1 MAVGFATMPT
11 RSVDDP
17 GVMRR
22 RRATIGPHD
31 STTQGPA
38 GQPAS
43 VSEELVGGPGR
54 PSIAARV
61 GAIAALCLALIVVGV
76 LILGGGSSYSL
87 SADFQNASGLVTGDN
102 VLIGPA
108 AVGTINS
115 ISLTRNGEARVKMSL
130 HGGVGPMHQG
140 TVARIAEDSLSGIA
154 SKYVLLEPGPS
165 QAPTIGDGGVITTT
179 HTYSEVNI
187 DQLFDTFDPMTRAGL
202 SGFIRGE
209 AASLKGRG
217 RQANQ
222 ALKYLAP
229 GLQSTSQL
237 TAELAH
243 DQPTFD
249 QLVVQGAGALSTLAS
264 RSQQLSQLI
273 ANTSTATGAI
283 ASQGQSLQRAL
294 GLLPGTLHQATT
306 TFSGLQTTLNS
317 LDPLV
322 AASKPAVRQL
332 PEFLAAL
339 RRNIEAGIP
348 TIGALDD
355 LIHNPSGGGD
365 LTSLAEATPA
375 LARIASTAFPE
386 MIRQLNDSESQ
397 VEYLR
402 NYTPDV
408 VAALTNL
415 GQAGAY
421 YDANGHYVRT
431 QPALFPFGLSS
442 NNELTM
448 QFPSQ
453 RYDGLK
459 RVSTR
464 CPGSASQPTP
474 DGSAPQSVPG
484 CSTSD
489 VPPGP

>member
-1 MAVGFATMPT
+1 V
-11 RSVDDP
+11 
-17 GVMRR
+17 
-22 RRATIGPHD
+22 
-31 STTQGPA
+31 
-38 GQPAS
+38 
-43 VSEELVGGPGR
+43 
-54 PSIAARV
+54 
-61 GAIAALCLALIVVGV
+61 VVGV
-76 LILGGGSSYSL
+76 LILGGGSGYSL
-87 SADFQNASGLVTGDN
+87 SADFQNASGLVIGDN

-108 AVGTINS
+108 AVGTIKS
-115 ISLTRNGEARVKMSL
+115 ISLTRNGEARVSMGLRS
-130 HGGVGPMHQG
+130 GVGQMHQG
-140 TVARIAEDSLSGIA
+140 TVARIVEDSLSGIA
-154 SKYVLLEPGPS
+154 SKYVELEPGPS
-165 QAPTIGDGGVITTT
+165 QAPSIDDGGVITDT

-187 DQLFDTFDPMTRAGL
+187 DQLFDTFDPLTRAGL
-202 SGFIRGE
+202 KGFVRGE

-217 RQANQ
+217 KQANQ

-237 TAELAH
+237 TAELTR

-249 QLVVQGAGALSTLAS
+249 QLVVQGADALSALAS
-264 RSQQLSQLI
+264 RSEQLSQLI

-283 ASQGQSLQRAL
+283 ASQSQALQQAL
-294 GLLPGTLHQATT
+294 GLLPGTLRQATT
-306 TFSGLQTTLNS
+306 TFAGLQTTLNS

-322 AASKPAVRQL
+322 AASKPAVRRL
-332 PEFLAAL
+332 PQFLASL
-339 RRNIEAGIP
+339 RKVIEAGIP

-365 LTSLAEATPA
+365 LTTLAQATPA
-375 LARIASTAFPE
+375 LARIAATALPE
-386 MIRQLNDSESQ
+386 MIQQLNDSQ
-397 VEYLR
+397 NQIVALR
-402 NYTPDV
+402 QYTPDV

-431 QPALFPFGLSS
+431 QPALFPFALDSS
-442 NNELTM
+442 NELTT

-453 RYDGLK
+453 RYAGLTAV
-459 RVSTR
+459 RNR
-464 CPGSASQPTP
+464 CPGSASQATP

>member
-1 MAVGFATMPT
+1 MVA
-11 RSVDDP
+11 
-17 GVMRR
+17 
-22 RRATIGPHD
+22 
-31 STTQGPA
+31 
-38 GQPAS
+38 
-43 VSEELVGGPGR
+43 
-54 PSIAARV
+54 
-61 GAIAALCLALIVVGV
+61 V

-87 SADFQNASGLVTGDN
+87 NADFQNASGLVNGDN

-108 AVGTINS
+108 AVGTMNS
-115 ISLTRNGEARVKMSL
+115 ISLTRNGEARMNMSL

-140 TVARIAEDSLSGIA
+140 TVARIVEDSLSGIA
-154 SKYVLLEPGPS
+154 SKYVELEPGSS
-165 QAPTIGDGGVITTT
+165 QAPAIDDGGVITDT

-187 DQLFDTFDPMTRAGL
+187 DQLFDTFDPLTRAGL
-202 SGFIRGE
+202 SNFIQGE
-209 AASLKGRG
+209 AASLRGRG
-217 RQANQ
+217 LQANQ

-229 GLQSTSQL
+229 GLQTTSQL
-237 TAELAH
+237 TAELTR

-249 QLVVQGAGALSTLAS
+249 QLVVQGANALSALAS
-264 RSQQLSQLI
+264 RSDQLSQLI

-283 ASQGQSLQRAL
+283 ASQSQALQQAL

-306 TFSGLQTTLNS
+306 TFAGLQTTLDT

-332 PEFLAAL
+332 PEFLASL
-339 RRNIEAGIP
+339 RKVIEAGIP
-348 TIGALDD
+348 TIGALND
-355 LIHNPSGGGD
+355 LIHSPSGGGD

-375 LARIASTAFPE
+375 LARIAATAFPE
-386 MIRQLNDSESQ
+386 LIRQLNDSQNQ

-402 NYTPDV
+402 EYTPDV
-408 VAALTNL
+408 VAALTNI

-431 QPALFPFGLSS
+431 QPSLFPFGLDS
-442 NNELTM
+442 NNELQT

-459 RVSTR
+459 AARTR
-464 CPGSASQPTP
+464 CPGSASQATP

>member
-1 MAVGFATMPT
+1 MGGGSG
-11 RSVDDP
+11 RSS
-17 GVMRR
+17 
-22 RRATIGPHD
+22 A
-31 STTQGPA
+31 
-38 GQPAS
+38 
-43 VSEELVGGPGR
+43 
-54 PSIAARV
+54 AARI
-61 GAIAALCLALIVVGV
+61 GAIGALALALVVVGV
-76 LILGGGSSYSL
+76 LILGGGPSYSL
-87 SADFQNASGLVTGDN
+87 NADFQNASGLVTGDN

-115 ISLTRNGEARVKMSL
+115 ISLTRSGEARVKMSL
-130 HGGVGPMHQG
+130 HGGVGPLHEG
-140 TVARIAEDSLSGIA
+140 TVARIVEDSLSGIA
-154 SKYVLLEPGPS
+154 SKYVELEPGPS
-165 QAPTIGDGGVITTT
+165 QAPQIDDGGLITAT

-187 DQLFDTFDPMTRAGL
+187 DQLFDTFDPLTRAGL
-202 SGFIRGE
+202 KGFIRGE
-209 AASLKGRG
+209 AASLQGRG

-229 GLQSTSQL
+229 GLQTTSQL

-249 QLVVQGAGALSTLAS
+249 QLVVQGANALSALAS
-264 RSQQLSQLI
+264 RSDQLSQLI

-283 ASQGQSLQRAL
+283 ASRSQALQQAL

-306 TFSGLQTTLNS
+306 TFSGLQATLNS

-322 AASKPAVRQL
+322 AASKPAVRHL

-339 RRNIEAGIP
+339 RKVIDAGVP

-355 LIHNPSGGGD
+355 LIHSPSGGGD
-365 LTSLAEATPA
+365 LTSLAQATPA
-375 LARIASTAFPE
+375 LARIADTAFPE
-386 MIRQLNDSESQ
+386 LIRQLNDSEGQ

-431 QPALFPFGLSS
+431 QPVLFPFGLDS

-459 RVSTR
+459 AVRTH
-464 CPGSASQPTP
+464 CPGSASQATP

>member
-1 MAVGFATMPT
+1 MVA
-11 RSVDDP
+11 
-17 GVMRR
+17 
-22 RRATIGPHD
+22 
-31 STTQGPA
+31 
-38 GQPAS
+38 
-43 VSEELVGGPGR
+43 
-54 PSIAARV
+54 
-61 GAIAALCLALIVVGV
+61 V

-87 SADFQNASGLVTGDN
+87 NADFQNASGLVNGDN

-108 AVGTINS
+108 AVGTVNS
-115 ISLTRNGEARVKMSL
+115 ITLTRNGEARVNMSL
-130 HGGVGPMHQG
+130 HGGAGPMHQG
-140 TVARIAEDSLSGIA
+140 TVARIVEDSLSGIA
-154 SKYVLLEPGPS
+154 SKYVELEPGSS
-165 QAPTIGDGGVITTT
+165 QAPAIDDGGVITDT

-187 DQLFDTFDPMTRAGL
+187 DQLFDTFDPLTRAGL
-202 SGFIRGE
+202 SNFIQGE
-209 AASLKGRG
+209 AASLRGRG
-217 RQANQ
+217 LQANQ

-229 GLQSTSQL
+229 GLQTTSQL
-237 TAELAH
+237 TAELTR

-249 QLVVQGAGALSTLAS
+249 QLVVQGANALSALAS
-264 RSQQLSQLI
+264 RSDQLSQLI

-283 ASQGQSLQRAL
+283 ASQSQALQQAL

-306 TFSGLQTTLNS
+306 TFAGLQTTLDT

-332 PEFLAAL
+332 PEFLASL
-339 RRNIEAGIP
+339 RKVIEAGIP
-348 TIGALDD
+348 TIGALND
-355 LIHNPSGGGD
+355 LIHSPSGGGD

-375 LARIASTAFPE
+375 LARIAATAFPE
-386 MIRQLNDSESQ
+386 LIRQLNDSQNQ

-402 NYTPDV
+402 EYTPDV
-408 VAALTNL
+408 VAALTNI

-431 QPALFPFGLSS
+431 QPSLFPFGLDS
-442 NNELTM
+442 NNELQT

-459 RVSTR
+459 AARTR
-464 CPGSASQPTP
+464 CPGSASQATP

>member
-1 MAVGFATMPT
+1 MGSR
-11 RSVDDP
+11 RS
-17 GVMRR
+17 
-22 RRATIGPHD
+22 
-31 STTQGPA
+31 
-38 GQPAS
+38 S
-43 VSEELVGGPGR
+43 V
-54 PSIAARV
+54 AAR
-61 GAIAALCLALIVVGV
+61 AAALGALGLALVVIAI

-87 SADFQNASGLVTGDN
+87 NADFQNASGLVTGDN

-108 AVGTINS
+108 AVGTISS
-115 ISLTRNGEARVKMSL
+115 ISLARNGEARVAMSL

-140 TVARIAEDSLSGIA
+140 TVARIFEDSLSGIA
-154 SKYVLLEPGPS
+154 SRYVELEPGPS
-165 QAPTIGDGGVITTT
+165 QAPQISDGGVLTDT

-187 DQLFDTFDPMTRAGL
+187 DQLFDTFDPLTRAGL
-202 SGFIRGE
+202 SNFIRGE

-217 RQANQ
+217 LQANQ

-237 TAELAH
+237 TAELTR
-243 DQPTFD
+243 DQPVFD
-249 QLVVQGAGALSTLAS
+249 QLVVQGADSLSALAS
-264 RSQQLSQLI
+264 RSEQLSQLI

-283 ASQGQSLQRAL
+283 AAQSQNLQQAL

-306 TFSGLQTTLNS
+306 TFAGLQTTLNK

-339 RRNIEAGIP
+339 HRVIDAGVP
-348 TIGALDD
+348 TIGQLDD

-365 LTSLAEATPA
+365 LTALAQATPA
-375 LARIASTAFPE
+375 LAQIADTAFPE
-386 MIRQLNDSESQ
+386 VIRQLNDSENQ

-402 NYTPDV
+402 DYAPDV
-408 VAALTNL
+408 VAALTNV
-415 GQAGAY
+415 GQASAY

-431 QPALFPFGLSS
+431 QPALFPFALDSS
-442 NNELTM
+442 NELTT

-453 RYDGLK
+453 RYDGLTA
-459 RVSTR
+459 VHDR
-464 CPGSASQPTP
+464 CPGSASQATP

-484 CSTSD
+484 CSTSS
-489 VPPGP
+489 VPSGP

>member
-1 MAVGFATMPT
+1 
-11 RSVDDP
+11 
-17 GVMRR
+17 
-22 RRATIGPHD
+22 
-31 STTQGPA
+31 
-38 GQPAS
+38 
-43 VSEELVGGPGR
+43 
-54 PSIAARV
+54 
-61 GAIAALCLALIVVGV
+61 V

-108 AVGTINS
+108 AVGTINA
-115 ISLTRNGEARVKMSL
+115 ITLTSNGQARGKMSL

-154 SKYVLLEPGPS
+154 SKYILLEPGPS
-165 QAPTIGDGGVITTT
+165 QAPSIEDGGVITST
-179 HTYSEVNI
+179 HTYSEVNL
-187 DQLFDTFDPMTRAGL
+187 DQVFDTFDPLTRAGL
-202 SGFIRGE
+202 KGFIRGE
-209 AASLKGRG
+209 AASLDGRG
-217 RQANQ
+217 VEANR

-229 GLQSTSQL
+229 GLQTTSQL
-237 TAELAH
+237 TAELTR

-249 QLVVQGAGALSTLAS
+249 QLVIQGANALSALAS

-283 ASQGQSLQRAL
+283 ASQSQSLQQAL

-306 TFSGLQTTLNS
+306 TFQGLQTTLNA

-339 RRNIEAGIP
+339 RKNIEVGIP

-355 LIHNPSGGGD
+355 LIHNPAGGGD

-375 LARIASTAFPE
+375 LARIAATAFPE
-386 MIRQLNDSESQ
+386 MIRQLNDSEAQ

-402 NYTPDV
+402 NYAPDV

-431 QPALFPFGLSS
+431 QPALFPFGLNS
-442 NNELTM
+442 NNELTT

-453 RYDGLK
+453 RYDGLTAV
-459 RVSTR
+459 RTR
-464 CPGSASQPTP
+464 CPGAASQPTP
-474 DGSAPQSVPG
+474 DGSAPHSVPG

>member
-1 MAVGFATMPT
+1 V
-11 RSVDDP
+11 V
-17 GVMRR
+17 V
-22 RRATIGPHD
+22 
-31 STTQGPA
+31 
-38 GQPAS
+38 
-43 VSEELVGGPGR
+43 
-54 PSIAARV
+54 
-61 GAIAALCLALIVVGV
+61 AI

-115 ISLTRNGEARVKMSL
+115 ISLTRNGEARVRMTL
-130 HGGVGPMHQG
+130 HGGVGAMHQG
-140 TVARIAEDSLSGIA
+140 TVARIVEDSLSGIA
-154 SKYVLLEPGPS
+154 SRYIELEPGPS
-165 QAPTIGDGGVITTT
+165 QAPAIDTGGLITDT
-179 HTYSEVNI
+179 HTYAEVNI
-187 DQLFDTFDPMTRAGL
+187 DQLFDTFDPLTRAGL
-202 SGFIRGE
+202 KGFVRGE

-217 RQANQ
+217 EQANQ

-229 GLQSTSQL
+229 GLQATSQL
-237 TAELAH
+237 TAELSR

-249 QLVVQGAGALSTLAS
+249 QLVVQGANALSALAS
-264 RSQQLSQLI
+264 RSDQLSQLI

-283 ASQGQSLQRAL
+283 ARQSQALQQAL

-306 TFSGLQTTLNS
+306 TFAGLKTTLNA

-322 AASKPAVRQL
+322 AASKPAVRHL

-339 RRNIEAGIP
+339 RRVIDAGIP
-348 TIGALDD
+348 TIGALDG

-365 LTSLAEATPA
+365 LTSLAQATPA
-375 LARIASTAFPE
+375 LARIADTAFPE
-386 MIRQLNDSESQ
+386 MIRQLNDSQ
-397 VEYLR
+397 NQIVTLR
-402 NYTPDV
+402 QYTPDV
-408 VAALTNL
+408 VAALANL

-431 QPALFPFGLSS
+431 QPALFPFGLDA
-442 NNELTM
+442 NNELTT

-459 RVSTR
+459 AARTH
-464 CPGSASQPTP
+464 CPGSASQATP
-474 DGSAPQSVPG
+474 DGSAPQAVSG

>member
-1 MAVGFATMPT
+1 
-11 RSVDDP
+11 
-17 GVMRR
+17 
-22 RRATIGPHD
+22 
-31 STTQGPA
+31 
-38 GQPAS
+38 
-43 VSEELVGGPGR
+43 VGGGAPR
-54 PSIAARV
+54 SSVAARV
-61 GAIAALCLALIVVGV
+61 GALGALALALIVVGV

-87 SADFQNASGLVTGDN
+87 SADFENASGLVKGDN

-115 ISLTRNGEARVKMSL
+115 IGLTPSGQARIRMTL

-140 TVARIAEDSLSGIA
+140 TVARIVEDSLSGIA
-154 SKYVLLEPGPS
+154 SKYIELEPGPT
-165 QAPTIGDGGVITTT
+165 QAPPIDDGGVITST

-187 DQLFDTFDPMTRAGL
+187 DQLFDTFDPLTRAGL
-202 SGFIRGE
+202 KGFIRGE
-209 AASLKGRG
+209 AASLQDRG
-217 RQANQ
+217 VQANQ

-229 GLQSTSQL
+229 GLQTTSQL
-237 TAELAH
+237 TAELTR

-249 QLVVQGAGALSTLAS
+249 QLVVQGANALSALAS
-264 RSQQLSQLI
+264 RSQQLTQLI

-283 ASQGQSLQRAL
+283 ASQSQALQQAL

-306 TFSGLQTTLNS
+306 TFTGLQTTLNK

-339 RRNIEAGIP
+339 DKVIDAGIP

-355 LIHNPSGGGD
+355 LIHSPSGSGD

-375 LARIASTAFPE
+375 LARIADTAFPE
-386 MIRQLNDSESQ
+386 MVRQLNDSQNQ
-397 VEYLR
+397 VAYLR
-402 NYTPDV
+402 DYTPDV
-408 VAALTNL
+408 IGALTNL

-431 QPALFPFGLSS
+431 QPSLFAFGLDS
-442 NNELTM
+442 NNELTT

-459 RVSTR
+459 AARTR
-464 CPGSASQPTP
+464 CPGSASQATP

>member
-1 MAVGFATMPT
+1 M
-11 RSVDDP
+11 
-17 GVMRR
+17 
-22 RRATIGPHD
+22 
-31 STTQGPA
+31 
-38 GQPAS
+38 
-43 VSEELVGGPGR
+43 
-54 PSIAARV
+54 
-61 GAIAALCLALIVVGV
+61 

-108 AVGTINS
+108 AVGTINA
-115 ISLTRNGEARVKMSL
+115 ITLTSNGQARVKMSL

-165 QAPTIGDGGVITTT
+165 QAPPIEDGGVITST
-179 HTYSEVNI
+179 HTYAEVNL
-187 DQLFDTFDPMTRAGL
+187 DQVFDTFDPLTRAGL
-202 SGFIRGE
+202 KGFIRGE
-209 AASLKGRG
+209 AASLDGRG
-217 RQANQ
+217 VEANR

-229 GLQSTSQL
+229 GLQTTSQL
-237 TAELAH
+237 TAELTR

-249 QLVVQGAGALSTLAS
+249 QLVIQGANALSALAS

-283 ASQGQSLQRAL
+283 ASQSQSLQQAL

-306 TFSGLQTTLNS
+306 TFQGLQTTLNA

-339 RRNIEAGIP
+339 RKNIEVGIP

-355 LIHNPSGGGD
+355 LIHNPAGGGD

-375 LARIASTAFPE
+375 LARIAATAFPE
-386 MIRQLNDSESQ
+386 MIRQLNDSEAQ

-402 NYTPDV
+402 NYAPDV

-431 QPALFPFGLSS
+431 QPALFPFGLNS
-442 NNELTM
+442 NNELTT

-453 RYDGLK
+453 RYDGLTAV
-459 RVSTR
+459 RTR
-464 CPGSASQPTP
+464 CPGAASQPTP
-474 DGSAPQSVPG
+474 DGSAPHSVPG

>member
-1 MAVGFATMPT
+1 M
-11 RSVDDP
+11 
-17 GVMRR
+17 
-22 RRATIGPHD
+22 
-31 STTQGPA
+31 
-38 GQPAS
+38 
-43 VSEELVGGPGR
+43 
-54 PSIAARV
+54 
-61 GAIAALCLALIVVGV
+61 VVAV

-87 SADFQNASGLVTGDN
+87 NADFQNASGLVTGDN

-115 ISLTRNGEARVKMSL
+115 ISLTDNGEARVSMSL
-130 HGGVGPMHQG
+130 RGGVGPMHEG
-140 TVARIAEDSLSGIA
+140 TVARIVEDSLSGIA
-154 SKYVLLEPGPS
+154 SRYVELEPGPS
-165 QAPTIGDGGVITTT
+165 QAPAIDDGGVISNT

-187 DQLFDTFDPMTRAGL
+187 DQLFDTFDPLTRAGL
-202 SGFIRGE
+202 SGFIQGE
-209 AASLKGRG
+209 AASLDGRG
-217 RQANQ
+217 VEANR

-229 GLQSTSQL
+229 GLQTTSQL
-237 TAELAH
+237 TAELTR

-249 QLVVQGAGALSTLAS
+249 QLVVQGADALSALAS
-264 RSQQLSQLI
+264 RSEQLSQLI

-283 ASQGQSLQRAL
+283 ASQSQALQQAL
-294 GLLPGTLHQATT
+294 GLLPGTLRQATT

-332 PEFLAAL
+332 PEFLASL
-339 RRNIEAGIP
+339 RRVIEVGIP

-355 LIHNPSGGGD
+355 LIHSPSGGGD
-365 LTSLAEATPA
+365 LTALAEATPA
-375 LARIASTAFPE
+375 LARIAAVAFPE
-386 MIRQLNDSESQ
+386 MIRQLNDSQNQ
-397 VEYLR
+397 VVTLR
-402 NYTPDV
+402 QYTPDV

-431 QPALFPFGLSS
+431 QPTLFPFGLDS

-453 RYDGLK
+453 RYDGLTAV
-459 RVSTR
+459 RNR
-464 CPGSASQPTP
+464 CPGSASQATP

>member
-1 MAVGFATMPT
+1 MNGMEEE
-11 RSVDDP
+11 SH
-17 GVMRR
+17 
-22 RRATIGPHD
+22 IGPHE
-31 STTQGPA
+31 STTGSPEA
-38 GQPAS
+38 RPAS
-43 VSEELVGGPGR
+43 VSEELTGGASPR
-54 PSIAARV
+54 SSLAARV
-61 GAIAALCLALIVVGV
+61 GAIGALALALVVVGV
-76 LILGGGSSYSL
+76 LILGGGSGYSL
-87 SADFQNASGLVTGDN
+87 NADFQNASGLVTGDN

-115 ISLTRNGEARVKMSL
+115 ISLTRNGQARVSMSL

-140 TVARIAEDSLSGIA
+140 TVARIVEESLSGIA
-154 SKYVLLEPGPS
+154 SKYVELEPGPGE
-165 QAPTIGDGGVITTT
+165 APAIGDGGVITDT

-187 DQLFDTFDPMTRAGL
+187 DQLFDTFDPLTRAGL
-202 SGFIRGE
+202 KGFIRGE
-209 AASLKGRG
+209 GASLKGRG
-217 RQANQ
+217 HQANQ

-229 GLQSTSQL
+229 GLQTTSQL
-237 TAELAH
+237 TAELTR

-249 QLVVQGAGALSTLAS
+249 QLVVQGANALGALAS
-264 RSQQLSQLI
+264 RSSELSQLI
-273 ANTSTATGAI
+273 TNTSTATGAI
-283 ASQGQSLQRAL
+283 ASQSQALQQAL

-306 TFSGLQTTLNS
+306 TFAGLQTTLDK

-322 AASKPAVRQL
+322 AASKPAVRRL
-332 PEFLAAL
+332 PQFLAAL
-339 RRNIEAGIP
+339 HRVIDAGIP

-375 LARIASTAFPE
+375 LARIADTAFPQI
-386 MIRQLNDSESQ
+386 IRQLNDSENQ

-408 VAALTNL
+408 VAALTSL
-415 GQAGAY
+415 GQASAY

-431 QPALFPFGLSS
+431 QPVLFPFGLNAS
-442 NNELTM
+442 NELTT

-459 RVSTR
+459 SVRTR

-489 VPPGP
+489 VQPGP

>member
-1 MAVGFATMPT
+1 
-11 RSVDDP
+11 
-17 GVMRR
+17 MRR
-22 RRATIGPHD
+22 RRATIGPHE
-31 STTQGPA
+31 STSGGPP
-38 GQPAS
+38 GRPAS
-43 VSEELVGGPGR
+43 VSEELVGGSSTR
-54 PSIAARV
+54 SSVAARV
-61 GAIAALCLALIVVGV
+61 GAIGALGLALVVVGV

-87 SADFQNASGLVTGDN
+87 NADFQNASGLVTGDN

-108 AVGTINS
+108 AVGTISS
-115 ISLTRNGEARVKMSL
+115 ISLARNGEARVKMAL
-130 HGGVGPMHQG
+130 RGGVGPMHQG

-165 QAPTIGDGGVITTT
+165 EAPAIGDGGAITDT

-202 SGFIRGE
+202 SGFIQGE

-229 GLQSTSQL
+229 GLQTTSQL
-237 TAELAH
+237 TAELTR

-249 QLVVQGAGALSTLAS
+249 QLVVQGGNALSALAS

-283 ASQGQSLQRAL
+283 ASQSQALQQAL

-322 AASKPAVRQL
+322 AASKPAVRRL
-332 PEFLAAL
+332 PQFLAAL
-339 RRNIEAGIP
+339 RKTIEAGIP
-348 TIGALDD
+348 TIGALND

-386 MIRQLNDSESQ
+386 MIRQLNDSEKQ

-408 VAALTNL
+408 AAALTNL

-431 QPALFPFGLSS
+431 QPALFPFALDS
-442 NNELTM
+442 NNQLTT

-453 RYDGLK
+453 RYSGLK
-459 RVSTR
+459 AARTR
-464 CPGSASQPTP
+464 CPGAASQPTP
-474 DGSAPQSVPG
+474 DASAPQSVPG

-489 VPPGP
+489 VPTGP

>member
-1 MAVGFATMPT
+1 MEEES
-11 RSVDDP
+11 R
-17 GVMRR
+17 
-22 RRATIGPHD
+22 IGTSA
-31 STTQGPA
+31 STSASPEGR
-38 GQPAS
+38 PAS
-43 VSEELVGGPGR
+43 VSEELVGGGSPR
-54 PSIAARV
+54 SSVAARL
-61 GAIAALCLALIVVGV
+61 GAIGALGLALVVVGV

-108 AVGTINS
+108 AVGTISS
-115 ISLTRNGEARVKMSL
+115 ISLTRTGQARVKMSL
-130 HGGVGPMHQG
+130 NGGVGPMHQG

-154 SKYVLLEPGPS
+154 SKYVLLEPGAR
-165 QAPTIGDGGVITTT
+165 QAPAIGDGGVITAT

-202 SGFIRGE
+202 SGFIKGE

-217 RQANQ
+217 HAANQ

-229 GLQSTSQL
+229 GLQTTSQL
-237 TAELAH
+237 TAELAR

-249 QLVVQGAGALSTLAS
+249 QLVEQGANALSGLAS

-273 ANTSTATGAI
+273 TNTSTATGAI
-283 ASQGQSLQRAL
+283 ASQSQALQQAL
-294 GLLPGTLHQATT
+294 GLLPGTLRQATT

-322 AASKPAVRQL
+322 AASKPAVRRL
-332 PEFLAAL
+332 PQFLASL
-339 RRNIEAGIP
+339 RNVINVGIP
-348 TIGALDD
+348 TIGALDG
-355 LIHNPSGGGD
+355 LIHNPSGAGD

-386 MIRQLNDSESQ
+386 MTRQLNDSENQ

-431 QPALFPFGLSS
+431 QPVLLPFGLDS
-442 NNELTM
+442 NNQLTM

-459 RVSTR
+459 SVRAR
-464 CPGSASQPTP
+464 CPGSASQPSP
-474 DGSAPQSVPG
+474 DGSAPQKVPG
-484 CSTSD
+484 CNTSD
-489 VPPGP
+489 VPSGP

>member
-1 MAVGFATMPT
+1 
-11 RSVDDP
+11 
-17 GVMRR
+17 MRR
-22 RRATIGPHD
+22 RRATIGPHE
-31 STTQGPA
+31 STSGGPE
-38 GQPAS
+38 GRPAS
-43 VSEELVGGPGR
+43 VSEELLGGSSAR
-54 PSIAARV
+54 SSIAARV
-61 GAIAALCLALIVVGV
+61 GAIGALGLALVVVAV

-87 SADFQNASGLVTGDN
+87 NADFQNASGLVTGDN

-108 AVGTINS
+108 AVGTISS
-115 ISLTRNGEARVKMSL
+115 ISLSRNGEARVKMAL

-154 SKYVLLEPGPS
+154 SKYVLLEPGPGE
-165 QAPTIGDGGVITTT
+165 APAISDGGVITDT

-217 RQANQ
+217 KQANQ

-229 GLQSTSQL
+229 GLQTTSQL
-237 TAELAH
+237 TAELAR

-249 QLVVQGAGALSTLAS
+249 QLVVQGANALGALAS

-283 ASQGQSLQRAL
+283 ASQSQSLQQAL
-294 GLLPGTLHQATT
+294 GLLPGTLRQATT

-322 AASKPAVRQL
+322 AASKPAVRRL
-332 PEFLAAL
+332 PQFLAAL
-339 RRNIEAGIP
+339 RKTIEAGIP
-348 TIGALDD
+348 TIGALDN

-365 LTSLAEATPA
+365 LTSLADATPA
-375 LARIASTAFPE
+375 LARIAATALPE
-386 MIRQLNDSESQ
+386 MIRQLNDSENQ

-408 VAALTNL
+408 AAALTNL

-431 QPALFPFGLSS
+431 QPVLFPFALDS

-453 RYDGLK
+453 RYSGLK
-459 RVSTR
+459 AVRTR
-464 CPGSASQPTP
+464 CPGAASQPTP

>member
-1 MAVGFATMPT
+1 
-11 RSVDDP
+11 
-17 GVMRR
+17 
-22 RRATIGPHD
+22 
-31 STTQGPA
+31 
-38 GQPAS
+38 
-43 VSEELVGGPGR
+43 
-54 PSIAARV
+54 
-61 GAIAALCLALIVVGV
+61 VVGV

-87 SADFQNASGLVTGDN
+87 SADFQNASGLVKGDN

-115 ISLTRNGEARVKMSL
+115 IGLSRNGEARIRMTL

-140 TVARIAEDSLSGIA
+140 TVARIFEDSLSGIA
-154 SKYVLLEPGPS
+154 SRYIELEPGPS
-165 QAPTIGDGGVITTT
+165 QAPAIDDGGVITAT

-187 DQLFDTFDPMTRAGL
+187 DQLFDTFDPLTRAGL
-202 SGFIRGE
+202 RGFIRGE

-217 RQANQ
+217 KEANQ

-229 GLQSTSQL
+229 GLQTTSQL
-237 TAELAH
+237 TAELTR

-249 QLVVQGAGALSTLAS
+249 QLVVQGANALSALAS
-264 RSQQLSQLI
+264 RSDQLTQLI

-283 ASQGQSLQRAL
+283 ASQSQALQQAL
-294 GLLPGTLHQATT
+294 GLLPGTLRQATT
-306 TFSGLQTTLNS
+306 TFTGLQTTLNK

-322 AASKPAVRQL
+322 VASKPAVRQL
-332 PEFLAAL
+332 PEFLASL
-339 RRNIEAGIP
+339 HKVIDAGVP

-355 LIHNPSGGGD
+355 LIHNPSGSGD

-375 LARIASTAFPE
+375 LARIADTAFPE
-386 MIRQLNDSESQ
+386 MIRQLNDSQNQ
-397 VEYLR
+397 VAYLR

-408 VAALTNL
+408 IGALTNL

-431 QPALFPFGLSS
+431 QPSLFPFGLDS
-442 NNELTM
+442 NNELTT

-453 RYDGLK
+453 RYDGLTAA
-459 RVSTR
+459 RTR
-464 CPGSASQPTP
+464 CPGSASQATP

-484 CSTSD
+484 CNTSD